1 MRCCYLLDNASKLPE
16 ARGELA
22 SSHVTTSGSIV
33 SMSVAHYNNA
43 TGLLKYIEVL
53 QVNALRHT

>member
-1 MRCCYLLDNASKLPE
+1 MRCCYFLDKASKLPE

-33 SMSVAHYNNA
+33 SMSFAHYNNA
-43 TGLLKYIEVL
+43 TGLLKIY
-53 QVNALRHT
+53 